1 MTGPRAMLLGR
12 VGFFVSFLPWAFLTL
27 VPSQAAQPL
36 SSPNGATTADAAPVQ
51 LAGRPIADDLD
62 FHSRLIEAT
71 ANKSA
76 QDETRHFAAKM
87 NSVERVYIRV
97 PGLASLSGEYRVN
110 GDGTIALPGLGRLQI
125 GEATIEAFEAQLA
138 SEIQRVSNQET
149 SVAVEIVEYKPI
161 FVSGLVARSGA
172 YPWRPGFSV
181 LHAEAL
187 AGGLLRGPVSAD
199 GSTVAS
205 FSKDHERERAVRS
218 AYELA
223 ATLATI
229 ERLRMETMNEPHYS
243 LPPRIASLVSKAE
256 QESLLAAQQAT
267 LKSRLSLF
275 NAKIAAAENAEKIA
289 LNEGK
294 ALDEQVLRIQDQLS
308 KRRALVKKVEYMTK
322 NRYARGDRLFD
333 EQVRV
338 AELEER
344 LTTTTLAKSRAE
356 VAAQSARQQIETIV
370 LSRKAEHDTE
380 LLALEQK
387 KAEAEIAVESASDAY
402 RRTTGQDA
410 IASRVSQPLVTRY
423 EIVRSDGG
431 RSVVIRADKST
442 PLLPGDVVVVS
453 LEQPEAGRS
462 SIAKESK
469 AELLAP

>member
-1 MTGPRAMLLGR
+1 MTGPRAILLGR
-12 VGFFVSFLPWAFLTL
+12 VSFSISFLLWAILTL
-27 VPSQAAQPL
+27 VPSQAAQNVP
-36 SSPNGATTADAAPVQ
+36 SPDGAAEAAPVQ
-51 LAGRPIADDLD
+51 LAGRPVADDLH
-62 FHSRLIEAT
+62 FHSPLVETVAST
-71 ANKSA
+71 SV
-76 QDETRHFAAKM
+76 QDETQHFAAKM

-110 GDGTIALPGLGRLQI
+110 GDGTLALPGLGRLQI

-138 SEIQRVSNQET
+138 AEIQRVSNQET

-199 GSTVAS
+199 GATVAS

-243 LPPRIASLVSKAE
+243 LPPRIVSLVSKAE

-275 NAKIAAAENAEKIA
+275 NARIAAAESAEKIA
-289 LNEGK
+289 VNEGK
-294 ALDEQVLRIQDQLS
+294 ALDEQILRIQDQLS

-387 KAEAEIAVESASDAY
+387 KAEAEIAVESASDVY
-402 RRTTGQDA
+402 RRATGQDA
-410 IASRVSQPLVTRY
+410 IASRVSEPLVTRY
-423 EIVRSDGG
+423 EIVRSEGG
-431 RSVVIRADKST
+431 RSMVFRADKST

-453 LEQPEAGRS
+453 LERPEAGLS

-469 AELLAP
+469 AELLVAP